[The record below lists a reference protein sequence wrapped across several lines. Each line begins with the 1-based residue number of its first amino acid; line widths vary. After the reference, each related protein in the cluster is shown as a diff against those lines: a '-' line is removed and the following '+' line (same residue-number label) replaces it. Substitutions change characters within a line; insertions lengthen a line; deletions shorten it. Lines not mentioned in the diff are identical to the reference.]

1 MILIKT
7 KRKLKQMCRNK
18 KFKENYSLLIQTNI
32 HYKFIILLNAFFK
45 QALSVR
51 KYSQCNLMHQK
62 FIIIFHKSKFFLV
75 KHEIFLKDKILP
87 ATPTR

>member
-1 MILIKT
+1 MQKKNDFDQNQKET
-7 KRKLKQMCRNK
+7 KKMCRNK

-51 KYSQCNLMHQK
+51 KSSL
-62 FIIIFHKSKFFLV
+62 SFFSSL
-75 KHEIFLKDKILP
+75 H
-87 ATPTR
+87 